1 MQVSDCATVSVSLA
15 APSAVSIMHQVSR
28 TVDSI
33 TLSWS
38 QPDQPNGV
46 ILDYELQYYEKVLRD
61 LGRGHPQPLGTG
73 GAAELHLRA
82 YKYSLAAFGHMGD
95 SGHQSLGSS
104 DGSSGPSAENPLVIQ
119 ELLLSPPQNWWQVGP
134 LQGEQ
139 GSQAQGC
146 IFAFSPSGASIGNGN
161 DREHPVPGWS
171 ILSDVQ
177 SWRFSGVLPMGA
189 FTPKVSLASLQ
200 HPEPRCCAGRRCPP
214 IEGAV

>member
-104 DGSSGPSAENPLVIQ
+104 DGSSGPKS
-119 ELLLSPPQNWWQVGP
+119 SGH
-134 LQGEQ
+134 
-139 GSQAQGC
+139 
-146 IFAFSPSGASIGNGN
+146 SGAS
-161 DREHPVPGWS
+161 PVTSTELVAGGP
-171 ILSDVQ
+171 I
-177 SWRFSGVLPMGA
+177 
-189 FTPKVSLASLQ
+189 
-200 HPEPRCCAGRRCPP
+200 AGRAGQPSSRVYFCFFT
-214 IEGAV
+214 

>member
-1 MQVSDCATVSVSLA
+1 MAGATHSLWGQEGLQ
-15 APSAVSIMHQVSR
+15 SFTSGHTN
-28 TVDSI
+28 TV
-33 TLSWS
+33 L
-38 QPDQPNGV
+38 
-46 ILDYELQYYEKVLRD
+46 
-61 LGRGHPQPLGTG
+61 
-73 GAAELHLRA
+73 LHLVTWVTVA
-82 YKYSLAAFGHMGD
+82 INPW
-95 SGHQSLGSS
+95 
-104 DGSSGPSAENPLVIQ
+104 GPVMVPVAQNPLVIQ

-214 IEGAV
+214 VEGAV